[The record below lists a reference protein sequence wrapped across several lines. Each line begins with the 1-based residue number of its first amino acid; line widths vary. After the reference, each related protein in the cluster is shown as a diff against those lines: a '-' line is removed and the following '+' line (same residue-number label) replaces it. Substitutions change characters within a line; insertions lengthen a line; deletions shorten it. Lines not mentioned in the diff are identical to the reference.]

1 MEKIIRIEEADIG
14 NKSEWSGKSGFNII
28 TDEQTIFVGISND
41 QSCCENWGYLM
52 SEDDLDD
59 FKGAELKAIEIV
71 DEALNKAT
79 MKDMYEGGAMFV
91 NFETDK
97 GTLQFVAYN
106 EHNGYYSHEAV
117 IVSKQLNHSE
127 HL

>member
-1 MEKIIRIEEADIG
+1 MEKIIRIEEADTG
-14 NKSEWSGKSGFNII
+14 SRYDYNGKSGYNVI
-28 TDEQTIFVGISND
+28 TDKQTIFVGIANG
-41 QSCCENWGYLM
+41 QNCCENWGYMM
-52 SEDDLDD
+52 SNDDLDS
-59 FKGAELKAIEIV
+59 FSGAELKSIEIV
-71 DEALNKAT
+71 DEALNKET
-79 MKDMYEGGAMFV
+79 MVDMYDGAAMFV

-117 IVSKQLNHSE
+117 VVSKELNHSE